1 MDFLRRSIHSGKDHT
16 QMPHI
21 STPIPAVSRP
31 TPAILPPK
39 KVIRA
44 LDDHRPQAPHELS
57 FQKGDFFYVT
67 NEIDQGPGWYE
78 ANNPMTG
85 ARGLVPKS
93 KFEVFNKSN
102 AALRMSQAASRVV
115 SKPTGLGSPPGGSNR
130 RRAFYAIVQHDFV
143 AERADELD
151 AKAGDH
157 ISVVAQSNYEWFV
170 AKPISRLG
178 RPGLIPVS
186 FVAVH
191 DPTTGRVMP
200 EEEVKLLMERS
211 DIPGVEEW
219 KKSILEYKATSI
231 SLGTLDDDISRG
243 AVENSPY
250 MRSPSQELPRTNT
263 IPEQDPDPQRTKT
276 PSPTLPPGIMLSG
289 EVLSWHFEMDEYWFR
304 IHALFQP
311 DGDPGSD
318 YLPPAK
324 QLVLFRVYNDFYD
337 FQVKL
342 LDTFPVEAGRIPP
355 GNGRE
360 PKRILPFMPGPCQH
374 VDDKVTQLR
383 KDELDQYLSQLCAL
397 WEIGG
402 EHILRHRLMLDFF
415 APRAGD
421 IEEEVDPAYRILEE
435 RSAALPHVPQRADV
449 EQMSTSFSRL
459 QVQESGNRYSDGSYY
474 DDREYAGSSKS
485 VNDVTGGDRS
495 NAASP
500 TSERSRY
507 RPVDHQETPY
517 SQPQPSYQTNHKYTG
532 STVSPLSRPRND
544 YEQAAIANGPRKSE
558 DDSPH
563 SYSSQPLSAAPSTSS
578 NKSRARSGSNA
589 LNSPPISANNPNTA
603 FIKIK
608 IFDRL
613 TQDLIAIRVSPRVTH
628 EQLMDKVRLRLGDD
642 VQHLAYR
649 NSISNTFVGLNDD
662 LSLKEW
668 LEGTDKHTLYAD

>member
-1 MDFLRRSIHSGKDHT
+1 M
-16 QMPHI
+16 
-21 STPIPAVSRP
+21 
-31 TPAILPPK
+31 
-39 KVIRA
+39 
-44 LDDHRPQAPHELS
+44 
-57 FQKGDFFYVT
+57 
-67 NEIDQGPGWYE
+67 
-78 ANNPMTG
+78 
-85 ARGLVPKS
+85 
-93 KFEVFNKSN
+93 
-102 AALRMSQAASRVV
+102 
-115 SKPTGLGSPPGGSNR
+115 
-130 RRAFYAIVQHDFV
+130 QHDFI

-200 EEEVKLLMERS
+200 EEEVRLLMERN
-211 DIPGVEEW
+211 DIPGVEDW

-243 AVENSPY
+243 SVENSPY
-250 MRSPSQELPRTNT
+250 MPTPSQEPYQPNA
-263 IPEQDPDPQRTKT
+263 ISEQEPEPQRART
-276 PSPTLPPGIMLSG
+276 PSPSLPLGTLLSG

-337 FQVKL
+337 FQVNL
-342 LDTFPVEAGRIPP
+342 LDTFPVEAGRISPN
-355 GNGRE
+355 NGRE

-383 KDELDQYLSQLCAL
+383 KDELDQYLSQLCSL

-402 EHILRHRLMLDFF
+402 EHVLRHKLVLDFF

-421 IEEEVDPAYRILEE
+421 VEEEVDPAYRILEE
-435 RSAALPHVPQRADV
+435 RAAARPYATGRGDDT
-449 EQMSTSFSRL
+449 EQITSSFSRL
-459 QVQESGNRYSDGSYY
+459 RVQDSGNRYSDGSYY
-474 DDREYAGSSKS
+474 DDRDYPGSSKS
-485 VNDVTGGDRS
+485 VNGGGDRS

-507 RPVDHQETPY
+507 RPTDYQETPY
-517 SQPQPSYQTNHKYTG
+517 AQSQSSYPTNHKYTG
-532 STVSPLSRPRND
+532 STASALSRSRND
-544 YEQAAIANGPRKSE
+544 YEQSAIGNVPRKTD
-558 DDSPH
+558 DDSPR
-563 SYSSQPLSAAPSTSS
+563 SYASQPLSATPSTGS
-578 NKSRARSGSNA
+578 NKSRARSASNA

-662 LSLKEW
+662 PSLREW